1 MVFQQELFVLTRM
14 FDQQQRSEFTR
25 DFYTYNLIQPLK
37 QSYETGTTNSF
48 MGKEMNPRR
57 WSNSSK
63 AT

>member
-57 WSNSSK
+57 
-63 AT
+63 